1 MKTSSFLPPQGCC
14 KFRLLCTYQESLE
27 AVGIKI
33 EQVTAAQQ
41 QPVGTTFLLYL
52 QFLKLYNCS
61 PRSTAHVV

>member
-33 EQVTAAQQ
+33 EQGTAATCGHDVLAI
-41 QPVGTTFLLYL
+41 PAVF
-52 QFLKLYNCS
+52 K
-61 PRSTAHVV
+61 VVQL